1 MYWSYSIYAQIETS
15 KSFCRNF
22 LQENG
27 LEEYLPR
34 YNVYA
39 SRFRNLSILKNNFDY
54 DIVLKMMGCVKEK
67 VSLFKTLIL
76 KILMKLVTI

>member
-1 MYWSYSIYAQIETS
+1 MLKLKQVNL
-15 KSFCRNF
+15 CRNF

-34 YNVYA
+34 YNVYD
-39 SRFRNLSILKNNFDY
+39 RFNLSILKNNFDY
-54 DIVLKMMGCVKEK
+54 DIKRKMMGCVKEK